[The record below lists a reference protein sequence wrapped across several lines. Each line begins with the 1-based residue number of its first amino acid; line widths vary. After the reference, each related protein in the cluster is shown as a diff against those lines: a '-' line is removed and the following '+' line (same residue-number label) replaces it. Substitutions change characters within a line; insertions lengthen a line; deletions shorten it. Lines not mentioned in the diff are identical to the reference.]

1 MEKRKRI
8 LIVEN
13 NDTLRELLRVT
24 LRTRGYLVATAHDGL
39 SGLEKLEE
47 DSYDLLITDNQMPR
61 MDGLEL
67 IEEIYRRKMGLRI
80 LMISGRFTK
89 DILERVKERGVLEC
103 LDKPFSF
110 KQMIETVREILERDT
125 VTEEKVD
132 SNQHSKQL
140 EADAL

>member
-1 MEKRKRI
+1 MKKRKKI

-24 LRTRGYLVATAHDGL
+24 LRTRGYLVETAHDGR

-110 KQMIETVREILERDT
+110 KQMIETVREILEKDT
-125 VTEEKVD
+125 INEEKVD